1 MSFRPLAT
9 LAAML
14 LCLSAGAG
22 AETFKI
28 ATIAPDGT
36 TWMKELRQGADEV
49 KRRSDGRVEFRF
61 YPGGVMGNDQSVLRK
76 VRIGQLHGGA
86 LSGGGLAAIHKDAA
100 IYGLPFL
107 FRSFA
112 EVDHVRERM
121 DPVLLAAVE
130 AAGFVAFGLS
140 DGGFAYLMSDDPVRG
155 TAELNRQ
162 KVWIPD
168 GDEVSRAG
176 LQAVGVTPISLPLTD
191 VLTGLETG
199 LIDTVAASPIGAI
212 ALQWHT
218 RIGYVTDF
226 PLSYLFGTLVV
237 DGKRFARLSAA
248 DQQLTREV
256 MGRAMQRLNAAN
268 RQDDAAAIGA
278 LRQAGV
284 EFVKPS
290 AEEEA
295 GWVRS
300 AEPAVAKLGSRGLF
314 DPAVL
319 ERVERLLADYRNGSR

>member
-1 MSFRPLAT
+1 MFFRPLAMT
-9 LAAML
+9 AALL
-14 LCLSAGAG
+14 LCLAGTAV

-36 TWMKELRQGADEV
+36 TWMQEFRKGAAEV
-49 KRRSDGRVEFRF
+49 KQRTGGRVEFRF

-76 VRIGQLHGGA
+76 IRIGQLHGGA
-86 LSGGGLAAIHKDAA
+86 LTGGGLAAINKDAN

-121 DPVLLAAVE
+121 DPVLMAGVE
-130 AAGFVAFGLS
+130 KAGFVAFGLS
-140 DGGFAYLMSDDPVRG
+140 DGGFAYLMSDDPVRS
-155 TAELNRQ
+155 TTDLNRQ

-168 GDEVSRAG
+168 GDEISRVG
-176 LQAVGVTPISLPLTD
+176 LNAVGVTPVVLPLTD

-218 RIGYVTDF
+218 RVNYVTDF
-226 PLSYLFGTLVV
+226 PISYLFGALVI
-237 DGKRFARLSAA
+237 DKRRFGALSSA
-248 DQQLTREV
+248 DQQVTREV
-256 MGRAMQRLNAAN
+256 MGEVMQRLNAAN
-268 RQDDAAAIGA
+268 RKDDAAAIAA
-278 LRQAGV
+278 LRRNGL
-284 EFVKPS
+284 EFVTPRG
-290 AEEEA
+290 EDEA

-300 AEPAVAKLGSRGLF
+300 AESAVERLGGRGLF
-314 DPAVL
+314 DPAML
-319 ERVERLLADYRNGSR
+319 DRIERLLSDFRRPGD